1 MPVSVAGD
9 GGPLVTW
16 VLLDPTGGTVSE
28 RDADVVLPAA
38 STIKLVVLLALLL
51 EVDDGTI
58 ALDRS
63 VTVSSTTA
71 SAAGG
76 GIVVRPDPE
85 DADPEFPPDGAEATV
100 AALAGMMI
108 ERSSNEATN
117 VLLDL
122 LGPERIAETIRAAEL
137 GRTVLARKLGDVPA
151 QRAGLENRSS
161 ASDLARTMHLL
172 VSGRMLAASS
182 AAFARAVL
190 ARQRFPHIAR
200 ELPPGRWWGSKSGW
214 VPGVVHDVAAFATT
228 ADADDAS
235 VLAVCTRGFDEA
247 QGDAVIR
254 SVGSVLRSCF
264 LIT

>member
-1 MPVSVAGD
+1 MSVAGA
-9 GGPLVTW
+9 GEPLVAW
-16 VLLDPTGGTVSE
+16 VLLDPAGATVSE
-28 RDADVVLPAA
+28 QDADVVLPAA
-38 STIKLVVLLALLL
+38 STIKLLVLLALLRG
-51 EVDDGTI
+51 VDDGTV

-63 VTVSSTTA
+63 VTVSSSTV

-85 DADPEFPPDGAEATV
+85 DADPEFPRDGAEATV

-122 LGPERIAETIRAAEL
+122 LGTARIADTVEAAGL
-137 GRTVLARKLGDVPA
+137 SRTVLDRKLGDVPA

-161 ASDLARTMHLL
+161 PSDLARTMQSL
-172 VSGRMLAASS
+172 VSGRTLTAAST
-182 AAFARAVL
+182 AFARAVL

-214 VPGVVHDVAAFATT
+214 VPGVVHDVAAFAT
-228 ADADDAS
+228 APDADDAS
-235 VLAVCTRGFDEA
+235 VLAVCTRGFDET

-264 LIT
+264 LAV